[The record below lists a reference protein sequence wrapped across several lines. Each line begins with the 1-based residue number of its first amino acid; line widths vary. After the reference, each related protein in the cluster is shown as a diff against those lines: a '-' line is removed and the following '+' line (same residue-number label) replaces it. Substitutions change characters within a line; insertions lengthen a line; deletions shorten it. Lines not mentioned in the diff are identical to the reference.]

1 MLSKSQTLRYF
12 MGLGLLLSIT
22 SSVPAIAATSA
33 QMSTQN
39 TQFRQI
45 EQPLVLKLGVTLA
58 GAALIGLELWW
69 FVASKNKALQTTAN
83 QGTLSNLD
91 IKP

>member
-33 QMSTQN
+33 EMSTQN

-45 EQPLVLKLGVTLA
+45 EQPLVLKLGVTLG
-58 GAALIGLELWW
+58 GAALMGLELWW

>member
-1 MLSKSQTLRYF
+1 MLSKSQTLRHF

-33 QMSTQN
+33 EMSTQN

-45 EQPLVLKLGVTLA
+45 EQPLVLKLGVTLG

-69 FVASKNKALQTTAN
+69 FVASKNKA
-83 QGTLSNLD
+83 
-91 IKP
+91 